1 MLIIFVHMSETFWTS
16 KSQSVLKVKDIE
28 NFVVWNMS
36 YMMVKFRNSPHSSG
50 KPHIQLQIGFYIEKT
65 QSWVK
70 KVEGWIWEELAEWKW
85 IWSKSVIW
93 NPQRTIK
100 NTSKRVFN
108 FFLGPISI
116 SICWYIC
123 ENEEG
128 SKDWRQQD
136 LAGLKS
142 HPSPPCPFSLSLS
155 LWVSLDMTT
164 LGTLLMSITERVIHI
179 LTQQLYSCLTVNG
192 DEYLCPP
199 TSVDKAVIKPK

>member
-16 KSQSVLKVKDIE
+16 KSQSILKVKDIE

-136 LAGLKS
+136 LFSRVEKS
-142 HPSPPCPFSLSLS
+142 PLPSLSLLS
-155 LWVSLDMTT
+155 FSVSLSLPGYDHFGNT
-164 LGTLLMSITERVIHI
+164 LDVYHRKSNTYFDSAVVFLSYCQWRWVLMSTNICGQGNH
-179 LTQQLYSCLTVNG
+179 
-192 DEYLCPP
+192 
-199 TSVDKAVIKPK
+199 